1 MELVKQVR
9 QCGRGMGIGNMM
21 LNDRVAVCFL
31 NDRLSQKIAGR
42 CNGVKHIPINMTHRT
57 NLKRI
62 KTVLEMFEDVYVNEL
77 DFDLIKTLRKADVKF
92 RVYKNKLK
100 QTTIKNIE
108 QNGSRLVGVE
118 CSYELNILKL
128 LKTEKFTDF
137 WYVGYGGIP
146 EKKRGTFNP
155 NNERSF
161 LTEEEAFSYA
171 KDSLKREISCRERK
185 IAELSKKLA
194 KLG

>member
-77 DFDLIKTLRKADVKF
+77 DFDLIKTLRKADVQF
-92 RVYKNKLK
+92 RVYRNKLK
-100 QTTIKNIE
+100 TNDVYNIIE
-108 QNGSRLVGVE
+108 NGANMYDGEVVVTNWT
-118 CSYELNILKL
+118 LN
-128 LKTEKFTDF
+128 
-137 WYVGYGGIP
+137 
-146 EKKRGTFNP
+146 
-155 NNERSF
+155 S
-161 LTEEEAFSYA
+161 
-171 KDSLKREISCRERK
+171 
-185 IAELSKKLA
+185 
-194 KLG
+194 